1 MLARRRNLMLAR
13 ARRAVGRKGR
23 VALAG
28 ALTGAG
34 KFLSNKAQNYVRR
47 KLTNKKSSFQNVK
60 VEGNGGQIS
69 DNLKSQNQNLDNVL
83 QAQGMTRAELNE
95 QIKYQ
100 KTVEQLLGDK
110 VAVTDAEVNTYM
122 TDNKASLP
130 TDNPDQVKSIVKQQL
145 AQQKLSSEYQTYVTE
160 LKAKAK
166 VTYFV
171 NY

>member
-1 MLARRRNLMLAR
+1 
-13 ARRAVGRKGR
+13 
-23 VALAG
+23 
-28 ALTGAG
+28 
-34 KFLSNKAQNYVRR
+34 
-47 KLTNKKSSFQNVK
+47 
-60 VEGNGGQIS
+60 
-69 DNLKSQNQNLDNVL
+69 
-83 QAQGMTRAELNE
+83 MTRAELNE

>member
-69 DNLKSQNQNLDNVL
+69 RTTMGAKSSKSREFFCIGFKIFRFGDDSVHRKGFNHILK
-83 QAQGMTRAELNE
+83 EF
-95 QIKYQ
+95 
-100 KTVEQLLGDK
+100 
-110 VAVTDAEVNTYM
+110 
-122 TDNKASLP
+122 
-130 TDNPDQVKSIVKQQL
+130 
-145 AQQKLSSEYQTYVTE
+145 LSPGFS
-160 LKAKAK
+160 KK
-166 VTYFV
+166 
-171 NY
+171 